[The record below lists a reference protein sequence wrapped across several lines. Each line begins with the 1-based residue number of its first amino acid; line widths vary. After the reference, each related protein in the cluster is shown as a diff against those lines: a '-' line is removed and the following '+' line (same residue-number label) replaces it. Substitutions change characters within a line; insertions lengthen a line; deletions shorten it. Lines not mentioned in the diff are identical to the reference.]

1 MHYPL
6 LKHSIGLP
14 AIPCTMSEPT
24 LGFFVPLPAQ
34 DGKSTDLKNFLLK
47 GRELIDN
54 EPLTLQWYA
63 VEYTGDAY
71 ASTPTFAIFD
81 TFAATE
87 GLTAHKE
94 GAVAAAL
101 GQNASS
107 LLSGSPNI
115 QVAEILAS
123 LVRKGEGKVGLRVLA
138 TAKADKVAEVE
149 KFLKSAVPLVEAEP
163 LTVQWF
169 TFKLAGTNTF
179 GIVDFFEGDEGRNA
193 HLKGKVAEALFAK
206 AEEFFE
212 STPEVVLVNV
222 VAGRVL

>member
-1 MHYPL
+1 MSLLGPARHHAWDNSDPCITYKAVSDENCPDNRKTHPI

-94 GAVAAAL
+94 GEFTNLYL
-101 GQNASS
+101 GV
-107 LLSGSPNI
+107 LL
-115 QVAEILAS
+115 
-123 LVRKGEGKVGLRVLA
+123 
-138 TAKADKVAEVE
+138 
-149 KFLKSAVPLVEAEP
+149 
-163 LTVQWF
+163 
-169 TFKLAGTNTF
+169 
-179 GIVDFFEGDEGRNA
+179 
-193 HLKGKVAEALFAK
+193 
-206 AEEFFE
+206 E
-212 STPEVVLVNV
+212 SVI
-222 VAGRVL
+222 